1 MITSFPAFFSITHT
15 LGLKLKT
22 EKKSV
27 TTGEKLATPLEY
39 VYAILKLITGT
50 RFVG

>member
-1 MITSFPAFFSITHT
+1 MISTDNPPLFAKVNTF
-15 LGLKLKT
+15 KLKT
-22 EKKSV
+22 EKKSG
-27 TTGEKLATPLEY
+27 TNGEKLATPLES